1 MEKSPRQLLKTV
13 FGYDEFRPLQE
24 DIIERTLAGSDSFVL
39 MPTGGGKSM
48 CFQIPALCFD
58 GITIV
63 VSPLISL
70 MKDQVQAL
78 QSNGIK
84 ADFFNSSI
92 TPQEENS
99 VISRAEK
106 GEIQLLYLSPEKLI
120 SVSNTWLQNL
130 NIKLVAID
138 EAHCVSMWGHDFRPE
153 YTQIKSFRNSLPD
166 VPFMALTATADKSAR
181 TDIET
186 QLGLKDSKL
195 FISSFDRKNL
205 AIEVRGQIPKKK
217 KLREIGQFVQRKKNE
232 SGIIYCLSRK
242 NTEEVAE
249 YLKTDGHSVAFYHA
263 GMDAE
268 ERERVQTEFINDDTK
283 IIVATIA
290 FGMGIDKSNVRW
302 VIHYNLPK
310 NLEGY
315 YQEIGRAGRD
325 GLPSETRLYFT
336 MRDFVLYSQFA
347 DDGANSAMQKDKLNR
362 MLQFAEAK
370 SCRRKILLSY
380 FGEHLP
386 EDCGNCDVCRN
397 PPKDFDGTL
406 LAQKALSGIARM
418 KEKEGITMLINVL
431 RGSNNA
437 EVHAAGYF
445 RLKTYGVGKDIGFND
460 WRDYIIQLANQ
471 GLIEIMYSERS
482 ALKISPVGWKVLRG
496 ELPVKLTFPTIA
508 EEQNRKKPKA
518 AIMAEDGEVDT
529 DLFAELK
536 KLRYSISREE
546 NMPAYI
552 IFSDKSLK
560 AMASDLPVTENAF
573 LAISGVGMNK
583 MEKYGEE
590 FMEVIKKFKSV
601 TKPKKVPTTYETL
614 VLYKAGL
621 DPKEIAEKRELQI
634 TTIYSHLA
642 KLYTE
647 GKEVNLEKLV
657 AKEVVDKVRMA
668 FHELNRETELKPIFE
683 KLGEA
688 VSYGE
693 IRMSL
698 AIVNR
703 DVHPLSDFERDGRN
717 QFSQDGAADER

>member
-1 MEKSPRQLLKTV
+1 MEKNPQTLLKNV
-13 FGYDEFRPLQE
+13 FGYDEFRPLQKE
-24 DIIERTLAGSDSFVL
+24 IIDRTLAGNDSFVL

-92 TPQEENS
+92 SPQEEND
-99 VISRAEK
+99 VIDRATK
-106 GEIQLLYLSPEKLI
+106 GEIKLLYLSPEKLI
-120 SVSNTWLQNL
+120 SVSNTWLKNL

-153 YTQIKSFRNSLPD
+153 YTQLKVFRNSLPK

-181 TDIET
+181 TDIEK
-186 QLGLKDSKL
+186 QLGLKDAKL

-205 AIEVRGQIPKKK
+205 SIEVRGQVPKKE
-217 KLREIGQFVQRKKNE
+217 KLQEIGRFVGRKKNE

-242 NTEEVAE
+242 NTEEVVD
-249 YLKTDGHSVAFYHA
+249 YLKENGHSVAFYHA
-263 GMDAE
+263 GMNPE
-268 ERERVQTEFINDDTK
+268 ERERVQTEFIHDDTK

-325 GLPSETRLYFT
+325 GLPSETLLYYN

-347 DDGANSAMQKDKLNR
+347 DDGANPTMQKDKLSR

-380 FGEHLP
+380 FGEHLSK
-386 EDCGNCDVCRN
+386 DCGNCDVCDN
-397 PPKDFDGTL
+397 PPKNFDGTL

-437 EVHAAGYF
+437 EVNASGYF
-445 RLKTYGVGKDIGFND
+445 QLKTYGVGKDVSFFD

-471 GLIEIMYSERS
+471 GLIEIMYSEGS
-482 ALKISPVGWKVLRG
+482 ALKISPIGWQVLKG
-496 ELPVKLTFPTIA
+496 GQSINLTLPIIA
-508 EEQNRKKPKA
+508 KDKNTRKPKV
-518 AIMAEDGEVDT
+518 MKMTGEGEVNT
-529 DLFAELK
+529 DLFTELK
-536 KLRYSISREE
+536 KLRYSISRKE
-546 NMPAYI
+546 NVPAYI
-552 IFSDKSLK
+552 IFNDKSLK
-560 AMASDLPVTENAF
+560 AMASVLPVTENQF
-573 LAISGVGMNK
+573 LAISGVGTNK
-583 MEKYGEE
+583 MEQYGEK
-590 FMEVIKKFKSV
+590 FMEVIKKFKTV
-601 TKPKKVPTTYETL
+601 EKQN
-614 VLYKAGL
+614 
-621 DPKEIAEKRELQI
+621 IA
-634 TTIYSHLA
+634 
-642 KLYTE
+642 
-647 GKEVNLEKLV
+647 
-657 AKEVVDKVRMA
+657 
-668 FHELNRETELKPIFE
+668 F
-683 KLGEA
+683 
-688 VSYGE
+688 
-693 IRMSL
+693 
-698 AIVNR
+698 
-703 DVHPLSDFERDGRN
+703 
-717 QFSQDGAADER
+717 

>member
-1 MEKSPRQLLKTV
+1 MANNPQTLLKNV
-13 FGYDEFRPLQE
+13 FGYDAFRPLQQE
-24 DIIERTLAGSDSFVL
+24 IIDRTLAGKDSFVL

-48 CFQIPALCFD
+48 CFQIPALCFE

-78 QSNGIK
+78 QANGIK

-92 TPQEENS
+92 SPQAEND
-99 VISRAEK
+99 VINKATR
-106 GEIQLLYLSPEKLI
+106 GDIQMLYLSPEKLI
-120 SVSNTWLQNL
+120 SVSNTWLKNL
-130 NIKLVAID
+130 NIRLVAID

-153 YTQIKSFRNSLPD
+153 YTQLKVFRNSLPE

-181 TDIET
+181 ADIEA

-205 AIEVRGQIPKKK
+205 SIEVRGQVPKKQ
-217 KLREIGQFVQRKKNE
+217 KLQEIGQFVELKKNE

-242 NTEEVAE
+242 NTEEVAD
-249 YLKTDGHSVAFYHA
+249 YLKENGHSVAFYHA

-268 ERERVQTEFINDDTK
+268 ERERVQTEFIHDQTK

-325 GLPSETRLYFT
+325 GLPSETRLYYN

-347 DDGANSAMQKDKLNR
+347 DDGANSMMQKDKLSR

-380 FGEHLP
+380 FGEHLT
-386 EDCGNCDVCRN
+386 EDCGNCDVCHN

-418 KEKEGITMLINVL
+418 KEKEGISMLINVL

-437 EVHAAGYF
+437 EVLAAGYSQ
-445 RLKTYGVGKDIGFND
+445 LKTYGVGKEISFFD

-471 GLIEIMYSERS
+471 GLIEIMYSENS
-482 ALKISPVGWKVLRG
+482 ALKISTIGWKVLRG
-496 ELPVKLTFPTIA
+496 EQTIKLTLPITA
-508 EEQNRKKPKA
+508 EEKVTKQPKVVK
-518 AIMAEDGEVDT
+518 MPDEGEVNT
-529 DLFAELK
+529 DLFTELK
-536 KLRYSISREE
+536 KLRYSIAQEE

-552 IFSDKSLK
+552 VFNDKSLR
-560 AMASDLPVTENAF
+560 AMASNLPVTENQF

-583 MEKYGEE
+583 MERYGEK
-590 FMEVIKKFKSV
+590 FMEVIRKF
-601 TKPKKVPTTYETL
+601 
-614 VLYKAGL
+614 
-621 DPKEIAEKRELQI
+621 
-634 TTIYSHLA
+634 
-642 KLYTE
+642 
-647 GKEVNLEKLV
+647 
-657 AKEVVDKVRMA
+657 
-668 FHELNRETELKPIFE
+668 
-683 KLGEA
+683 
-688 VSYGE
+688 
-693 IRMSL
+693 
-698 AIVNR
+698 
-703 DVHPLSDFERDGRN
+703 
-717 QFSQDGAADER
+717 

>member
-1 MEKSPRQLLKTV
+1 MKNNTQTLLKQV
-13 FGYDEFRPLQE
+13 FGYDEFRPLQQE
-24 DIIERTLAGSDSFVL
+24 IIDRTLAGKDSFVL

-78 QSNGIK
+78 QANGIQ

-92 TPQEENS
+92 SFQVENE
-99 VISRAEK
+99 VIGRAKK

-120 SVSNTWLQNL
+120 SVSNTWLRDL

-153 YTQIKSFRNSLPD
+153 YTQLKAFRNSLPE

-181 TDIET
+181 ADIEM

-205 AIEVRGQIPKKK
+205 SIEVRGQVPKNK
-217 KLREIGQFVQRKKNE
+217 KLQEIARFVKRKKSD

-242 NTEEVAE
+242 NTEEVAD
-249 YLKTDGHSVAFYHA
+249 YLKADGHSVAFYHA
-263 GMDAE
+263 GMNHE
-268 ERERVQTEFINDDTK
+268 ERERVQTAFIHDETK

-325 GLPSETRLYFT
+325 GLPSETRLYYN
-336 MRDFVLYSQFA
+336 MSDFVLYSQFA
-347 DDGANSAMQKDKLNR
+347 DGGANSAMQKDKLSR

-380 FGEHLP
+380 FGEHLTK
-386 EDCGNCDVCRN
+386 DCGNCDVCDN

-437 EVHAAGYF
+437 EVLAGGYSQ
-445 RLKTYGVGKDIGFND
+445 LKTYGVGKDVSFMD

-471 GLIEIMYSERS
+471 GLIEIMYSEGS
-482 ALKISPVGWKVLRG
+482 ALKISPIGWKVLKG
-496 ELPVKLTFPTIA
+496 EQAIKLTLPVVP
-508 EEQNRKKPKA
+508 EEKNKMRPNAMK
-518 AIMAEDGEVDT
+518 MADEEEVNT
-529 DLFAELK
+529 DLLADLK
-536 KLRYSISREE
+536 KLRFSISREK
-546 NMPAYI
+546 NVPAYV
-552 IFSDKSLK
+552 IFSDKVLK
-560 AMASDLPVTENAF
+560 LMATDMPFTTNQF

-583 MEKYGEE
+583 TDQYGEE
-590 FMEVIKKFKSV
+590 FMAVIRKYKSV
-601 TKPKKVPTTYETL
+601 AKPKTTPTTLETF
-614 VLYKAGL
+614 VLYKEGL
-621 DPKEIAEKRELQI
+621 NPEEIAAKRDLQV
-634 TTIYSHLA
+634 TTIYSHLSQ
-642 KLYTE
+642 LYTE
-647 GKEVNLEKLV
+647 GKDVELEKLV
-657 AKEVVDKVRMA
+657 EKSVVDKVRVA
-668 FHELNRETELKPIFE
+668 FNELDREITLKPIFE
-683 KLGEA
+683 RLNEA

-698 AIVNR
+698 TLILKN
-703 DVHPLSDFERDGRN
+703 E
-717 QFSQDGAADER
+717 

>member
-1 MEKSPRQLLKTV
+1 MLKSPQTLLKNV
-13 FGYDEFRPLQE
+13 FGYDEFRPLQQE
-24 DIIERTLAGSDSFVL
+24 IIDRTLSGNDSFVL

-58 GITIV
+58 GITLV

-78 QSNGIK
+78 QSNGVK

-92 TPQEENS
+92 SPQEESN
-99 VISRAEK
+99 VIERATK

-120 SVSNTWLQNL
+120 AVSNTWLKKL

-153 YTQIKSFRNSLPD
+153 YTQLKVFRNSLPD

-181 TDIET
+181 TDIEE
-186 QLGLKDSKL
+186 QLGLKKSKL

-205 AIEVRGQIPKKK
+205 SIEVRGQVPKKK
-217 KLREIGQFVQRKKNE
+217 KLQEIGQFVGQKENE

-242 NTEEVAE
+242 NTEEVAD
-249 YLKTDGHSVAFYHA
+249 YLEADGHSVAFYHA
-263 GMDAE
+263 GMNPE
-268 ERERVQTEFINDDTK
+268 ERERVQTEFIHDNTK

-325 GLPSETRLYFT
+325 GLPSETRLYYN

-347 DDGANSAMQKDKLNR
+347 DDGANPTMQKDKLSR

-380 FGEHLP
+380 FGEHLTK
-386 EDCGNCDVCRN
+386 DCGNCDVCDN

-418 KEKEGITMLINVL
+418 REKEGITMLINVL

-445 RLKTYGVGKDIGFND
+445 QLKTYGVGAEVSFFN
-460 WRDYIIQLANQ
+460 WRDYIVQLANQ
-471 GLIEIMYSERS
+471 GLIEIMYSEGS
-482 ALKISPVGWKVLRG
+482 ALKISPIGWKVLKG
-496 ELPVKLTFPTIA
+496 EQTIKLTLPVSAKEKNKREPRSMKMVA
-508 EEQNRKKPKA
+508 EEKVNA
-518 AIMAEDGEVDT
+518 
-529 DLFAELK
+529 DLFTELK
-536 KLRYSISREE
+536 KLRYSISQKKKL
-546 NMPAYI
+546 PAYI
-552 IFSDKSLK
+552 IFNDKSLK
-560 AMASDLPVTENAF
+560 AMASDLPGTENEF

-583 MEKYGEE
+583 MEQYGTK
-590 FMEVIKKFKSV
+590 FMEVIKRFK
-601 TKPKKVPTTYETL
+601 T
-614 VLYKAGL
+614 
-621 DPKEIAEKRELQI
+621 
-634 TTIYSHLA
+634 
-642 KLYTE
+642 
-647 GKEVNLEKLV
+647 
-657 AKEVVDKVRMA
+657 
-668 FHELNRETELKPIFE
+668 
-683 KLGEA
+683 
-688 VSYGE
+688 
-693 IRMSL
+693 
-698 AIVNR
+698 
-703 DVHPLSDFERDGRN
+703 
-717 QFSQDGAADER
+717 

>member
-1 MEKSPRQLLKTV
+1 MNKTPNTLLKEV

-24 DIIERTLAGSDSFVL
+24 EIIDRTLEGQDSFVL

-78 QSNGIK
+78 KSNGIK

-92 TPQEENS
+92 SPQEETE
-99 VISRAEK
+99 VIDKAMK

-120 SVSNTWLQNL
+120 SVSNSWLKEL

-153 YTQIKSFRNSLPD
+153 YTQLKVFRNSLPD

-181 TDIET
+181 QDIEE

-205 AIEVRGQIPKKK
+205 SIEVRGQVPKKK
-217 KLREIGQFVQRKKNE
+217 KLQEISRFVERKRRE
-232 SGIIYCLSRK
+232 SGIVYCLSRK
-242 NTEEVAE
+242 NTEEVAA
-249 YLKTDGHSVAFYHA
+249 YLSEEGHSVEFYHA
-263 GMDAE
+263 GINSE

-325 GLPSETRLYFT
+325 GLPSETRLYYN

-347 DDGANSAMQKDKLNR
+347 DDGANSSMQKEKLNR

-380 FGEHLP
+380 FGEHLTQN
-386 EDCGNCDVCRN
+386 CGNCDVCEN
-397 PPKDFDGTL
+397 PPKDFDGTI

-418 KEKEGITMLINVL
+418 GESEGITMLINVL

-437 EVHAAGYF
+437 EVHEKNYAQ
-445 RLKTYGVGKDIGFND
+445 LKTYGVGKDISFFD
-460 WRDYIIQLANQ
+460 WRDYVIQLANQ
-471 GLIEIMYSERS
+471 GLIEIMYSENS
-482 ALKISPVGWKVLRG
+482 ALKISSLGKKVLKG
-496 ELPVKLTFPTIA
+496 EKKIKLTYPVTA
-508 EEQNRKKPKA
+508 EERKIKKPKA
-518 AIMAEDGEVDT
+518 VRMVDEGEVNE
-529 DLFAELK
+529 DLFKELK

-546 NMPAYI
+546 NVPAYI
-552 IFSDKSLK
+552 IFNDKSLK
-560 AMASDLPVTENAF
+560 SMATDLPVTENQF

-583 MEKYGEE
+583 MQEYGEE
-590 FMEVIKKFKSV
+590 FMEVIRKFKSV
-601 TKPKKVPTTYETL
+601 AKPKKIPTTLETFA
-614 VLYKAGL
+614 LYKEGL
-621 DPKEIAEKRELQI
+621 SPQEISEKRELQI
-634 TTIYSHLA
+634 TTVFSHLSQ
-642 KLYTE
+642 LYSE
-647 GKEVNLEKLV
+647 GKEVELEKFV
-657 AKEVVDKVRMA
+657 DSKVVDKVRVA
-668 FHELNRETELKPIFE
+668 FNDLNREISLKPIFE
-683 KLGEA
+683 KLEEE

-693 IRMSL
+693 IRLSL
-698 AIVNR
+698 ALILKN
-703 DVHPLSDFERDGRN
+703 E
-717 QFSQDGAADER
+717 

>member
-1 MEKSPRQLLKTV
+1 MVKNPQRLLKNI

-24 DIIERTLAGSDSFVL
+24 EIIDRTLAGNDSFVL

-58 GITIV
+58 GITLV

-92 TPQEENS
+92 TPQAEND
-99 VISRAEK
+99 VIDRAINGK
-106 GEIQLLYLSPEKLI
+106 IQLLYLSPEKLI
-120 SVSNTWLQNL
+120 SVSNTWLKDL
-130 NIKLVAID
+130 NVKLVAID

-153 YTQIKSFRNSLPD
+153 YTQLKVFRSSLPD

-181 TDIET
+181 TDIEE

-205 AIEVRGQIPKKK
+205 SIEVRGQVTKKK
-217 KLREIGQFVQRKKNE
+217 KLQEIEQFVEGKKNE

-242 NTEEVAE
+242 NTEEVAQ
-249 YLKTDGHSVAFYHA
+249 YLKENGHSVAFYHA
-263 GMDAE
+263 GMNPE
-268 ERERVQTEFINDDTK
+268 EREQVQTEFINDDTK

-325 GLPSETRLYFT
+325 GLPSETRLYYN

-347 DDGANSAMQKDKLNR
+347 DGGANSKMQKDKLNR

-380 FGEHLP
+380 FGEHLT
-386 EDCGNCDVCRN
+386 EDCGNCDVCHN

-418 KEKEGITMLINVL
+418 NEKEGITMLINVL

-437 EVHAAGYF
+437 EVHAGGYF
-445 RLKTYGVGKDIGFND
+445 QLKTYGVGKDISFFD

-471 GLIEIMYSERS
+471 GLIEIMYSESS
-482 ALKISPVGWKVLRG
+482 ALKISPIGWKVLKG
-496 ELPVKLTFPTIA
+496 KQSINLTLPISA
-508 EEQNRKKPKA
+508 EEKKRKKPEVMK
-518 AIMAEDGEVDT
+518 MADDQEVDA

-546 NMPAYI
+546 NVPAYI
-552 IFSDKSLK
+552 VFNDKSLK
-560 AMASDLPVTENAF
+560 AMASDLPITENQF

-583 MEKYGEE
+583 MEQYGEK
-590 FMEVIKKFKSV
+590 FMEVIKKFKSAA
-601 TKPKKVPTTYETL
+601 KSKKVPTILETFAM
-614 VLYKAGL
+614 YQEGL
-621 DPKEIAEKRELQI
+621 SPKEIAVKRDLQI
-634 TTIYSHLA
+634 TTVYSHLSQ
-642 KLYTE
+642 LYTE
-647 GKEVNLEKLV
+647 GKGVELEKLV
-657 AKEVVDKVRMA
+657 NIEVVNRVRSA
-668 FHELNRETELKPIFE
+668 FNDLDREIAMKPIYE
-683 KLGEA
+683 KLNET

-698 AIVNR
+698 TLILKN
-703 DVHPLSDFERDGRN
+703 E
-717 QFSQDGAADER
+717 

>member
-1 MEKSPRQLLKTV
+1 MLDIEKSPRRLLKNV

-24 DIIERTLAGSDSFVL
+24 EIIERTLAGNDSFVL

-48 CFQIPALCFD
+48 CFQIPALCLD
-58 GITIV
+58 GITLV

-92 TPQEENS
+92 SSQEEHN
-99 VISRAEK
+99 VINRAEN
-106 GEIQLLYLSPEKLI
+106 GEIQLLYLSPEKLV
-120 SVSNTWLQNL
+120 SVRYTWLKNL

-153 YTQIKSFRNSLPD
+153 YTQLKAFRNSLPD
-166 VPFMALTATADKSAR
+166 IPFMALTATADKSAR
-181 TDIET
+181 TDIEK
-186 QLGLKDSKL
+186 QLGLKRSKL

-205 AIEVRGQIPKKK
+205 AIEVRGQVPKKK
-217 KLREIGQFVQRKKNE
+217 KLQEIGQFVERKKNE

-242 NTEEVAE
+242 NTEEVAD
-249 YLKTDGHSVAFYHA
+249 YLKEDGHSVAFYHA
-263 GMDAE
+263 GMNPE

-325 GLPSETRLYFT
+325 GLPSETRLYYT
-336 MRDFVLYSQFA
+336 MSDFVLYSQFA
-347 DDGANSAMQKDKLNR
+347 DDGANSAMQKEKLSR

-386 EDCGNCDVCRN
+386 KDCGNCDVCDN

-437 EVHAAGYF
+437 EVNEEGYF
-445 RLKTYGVGKDIGFND
+445 RLKTYGVGKDVSFFD

-482 ALKISPVGWKVLRG
+482 ALKISPVGWRVLKS
-496 ELPVKLTFPTIA
+496 EQSIKLTLPIIA
-508 EEQNRKKPKA
+508 EEKKRKKPEVTK
-518 AIMAEDGEVDT
+518 MADEREVNS
-529 DLFAELK
+529 DLFAGLK
-536 KLRYSISREE
+536 KLRSAISREE
-546 NMPAYI
+546 KVPAYI

-560 AMASDLPVTENAF
+560 EMASELPVTENAF

-583 MEKYGEE
+583 MEHYGEE
-590 FMEVIKKFKSV
+590 FMEVIRKFKTL
-601 TKPKKVPTTYETL
+601 TKPKKVPITSETF
-614 VLYKAGL
+614 VLYKKGL
-621 DPKEIAEKRELQI
+621 NPKEIAAKRDLQI
-634 TTIYSHLA
+634 TTIYSHLSQ
-642 KLYTE
+642 LYAE

-657 AKEVVDKVRMA
+657 EKKVVDKVRLA
-668 FHELNRETELKPIFE
+668 FNDLNRETELKPIFE
-683 KLGEA
+683 KLDEA

-698 AIVNR
+698 AIVLR
-703 DVHPLSDFERDGRN
+703 DD
-717 QFSQDGAADER
+717 

>member
-1 MEKSPRQLLKTV
+1 MKNQTQTILKNV
-13 FGYDEFRPLQE
+13 FGYEEFRPLQE
-24 DIIERTLAGSDSFVL
+24 EIIHRTLDGEDSFVL

-48 CFQIPALCFD
+48 CFQVPALIFK

-78 QSNGIK
+78 KANGVK

-92 TPQEENS
+92 SPEEEEA
-99 VISRAEK
+99 VIKRAK
-106 GEIQLLYLSPEKLI
+106 NGELQLLYLSPEKLI
-120 SVSNTWLQNL
+120 AVHNSWLKEL

-153 YTQIKSFRNSLPD
+153 YTQLKAFRNSLPN

-181 TDIET
+181 QDIEA

-205 AIEVRGQIPKKK
+205 SIEVRGQVPKRK
-217 KLREIGQFVQRKKNE
+217 KLQEIANFVNGKKNE

-242 NTEEVAE
+242 NTEEVSE
-249 YLKTDGHSVAFYHA
+249 YLFDAGHSVDFYHA
-263 GMDAE
+263 GMSSED
-268 ERERVQTEFINDDTK
+268 REKVQTEFINDETK

-325 GLPSETRLYFT
+325 GLASETMLYYN

-347 DDGANSAMQKDKLNR
+347 DDGANSEMQKDKLNR

-370 SCRRKILLSY
+370 SCRRRILLSY
-380 FGEHLP
+380 FGEHLI
-386 EDCGNCDVCRN
+386 ENCGNCDVCLN

-406 LAQKALSGIARM
+406 FVQKALSGIARM
-418 KEKEGITMLINVL
+418 GEKEGINMLVNVL

-437 EVHAAGYF
+437 EVQAKGYNN
-445 RLKTYGVGKDIGFND
+445 LKTYGVGREVSFFD
-460 WRDYIIQLANQ
+460 WRDYIIQMANQ
-471 GLIEIMYSERS
+471 GLIEIMYSEGS
-482 ALKISPVGWKVLRG
+482 ALKITSLGWRVIKGEWKINLTKPIALEEKTKKTKVAKMVH
-496 ELPVKLTFPTIA
+496 E
-508 EEQNRKKPKA
+508 
-518 AIMAEDGEVDT
+518 GEVNS
-529 DLFAELK
+529 DLLTELK
-536 KLRYSISREE
+536 KLRSTFAREE

-552 IFSDKSLK
+552 IFNDKTLK
-560 AMASDLPVTENAF
+560 AMAIELPVTENQF

-583 MEKYGEE
+583 LEKYGAE
-590 FMEVIKKFKSV
+590 FMHAIKKFKMEA
-601 TKPKKVPTTYETL
+601 KPIKISTIMETYNF
-614 VLYKAGL
+614 YKEGL
-621 DPKEIAEKRELQI
+621 SPEEIAQTRNIQL

-642 KLYTE
+642 QLYNQDKDVDLSE
-647 GKEVNLEKLV
+647 FVSKSIKE
-657 AKEVVDKVRMA
+657 EVHKAYLDLDKPSALR
-668 FHELNRETELKPIFE
+668 PIFE
-683 KLGEA
+683 KLEEQ

-693 IRMSL
+693 IRLCL
-698 AIVNR
+698 AIIKKEEASNEKR
-703 DVHPLSDFERDGRN
+703 LTS
-717 QFSQDGAADER
+717 